1 MSTTGWL
8 YHLIK
13 NQWTVPVP
21 EQKATFDGQTVIV
34 TGANTGLGLEA
45 AKYMAT
51 HGAAKVIMA
60 CRSLSKGEAA
70 KTALEKECEKK
81 DVLEVWSLD
90 LASYPSITDFTK
102 RVETELD
109 RLDVLI
115 CNAGINYPKF
125 ELINDIES
133 TLAVNVVSTFM
144 LAILLLPKLKKTA
157 ERNPQA
163 TPHLAIVSS
172 DTHYSQSLDK
182 EYQNANEGIFDQ
194 LNDQKRASMSSRY
207 MLSKLMDVL
216 LTQQLV
222 AHLPAD
228 YPVIIN
234 TPNPGLCISELGRE
248 LPGAVLTVM
257 NTLFHARTAEVGAR
271 NYIYAVSAG
280 RDMHG
285 KFISECREGPLGPAA
300 RGDKAESVGA
310 KVWQELTE
318 ILEAASPGIMSRL
331 N

>member
-1 MSTTGWL
+1 M
-8 YHLIK
+8 
-13 NQWTVPVP
+13 P
-21 EQKATFDGQTVIV
+21 EQNATFAGQTIIV

-45 AKYMAT
+45 ARYMAT
-51 HGAAKVIMA
+51 HDAAKVIMA
-60 CRSLSKGEAA
+60 CRSLPKGEAA
-70 KTALEKECEKK
+70 KTALEKECGRNA
-81 DVLEVWSLD
+81 VLEVWSLD
-90 LASYPSITDFTK
+90 LASYASITDFTK
-102 RVETELD
+102 RVESELD

-115 CNAGINYPKF
+115 CNAGINYPRF
-125 ELINDIES
+125 ELINDMES
-133 TLAVNVVSTFM
+133 TIAVNVVSTFM
-144 LAILLLPKLKKTA
+144 LAILLLPKLKTTA
-157 ERNPQA
+157 ERHPQT

-182 EYQNANEGIFDQ
+182 EDQNADEGIFNQ
-194 LNDQKRASMSSRY
+194 LNDPKRASMSSRY
-207 MLSKLMDVL
+207 MLSKLLDLL

-222 AHLPAD
+222 SHLPAD

-234 TPNPGLCISELGRE
+234 TPNPGLCKSELGRE
-248 LPGAVLTVM
+248 MPGPVLMVM
-257 NTLFHARTAEVGAR
+257 NALFCARTTEVGVR

-310 KVWQELTE
+310 RVWQELTV
-318 ILEAASPGIMSRL
+318 ILEKVSPGIMSRL